1 MIPAQLKQAGHAL
14 LDGIQT
20 AAGKWFDVKTYIER
34 SVAFSDDVLHV
45 LAGVFIQLIAAAL
58 LRSSVGRWRPWLI
71 VLALELLNEWSDFHV
86 DHWPDLGMQLGEST
100 KDVVL
105 TMALPTVLL
114 IVSRRWPRLLVRPP
128 RP

>member
-1 MIPAQLKQAGHAL
+1 MAPLRRAGHAL
-14 LDGIQT
+14 IDWAQA
-20 AAGKWFDVKTYIER
+20 AAGQWFDVKTFVER
-34 SVAFSDDVLHV
+34 SVSFSDDVLHV

-58 LRSSVGRWRPWLI
+58 LRSSVTRWRPWLI

-105 TMALPTVLL
+105 TMMLPTVLL
-114 IVSRRWPRLLVRPP
+114 LIARRFPRVLVRPP